1 MLAIILISLFLTG
14 LDQIIKI
21 VIDHKL
27 IVGKSIEI
35 IPKFFNIT
43 NTRNYGAAWSILK
56 DQAILLAIIGIVAII
71 IIYFNLIKDKN
82 LKKFDI
88 ILISM
93 LIAGIMGNLIDRVRL
108 GYVIDYLDF
117 NIFGYDYPVFN
128 FADILIVISMIAL
141 IIKSIKEEKN
151 AKNNR
156 DWRWKR
162 YPHW

>member
-156 DWRWKR
+156 D
-162 YPHW
+162 